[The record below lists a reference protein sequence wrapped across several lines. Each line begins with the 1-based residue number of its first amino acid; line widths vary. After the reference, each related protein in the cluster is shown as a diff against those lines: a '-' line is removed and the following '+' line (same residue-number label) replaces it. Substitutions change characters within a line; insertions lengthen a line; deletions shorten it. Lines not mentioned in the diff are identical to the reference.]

1 MTTIERTQPQTF
13 EVPMPEPAAVV
24 AEPHYAEDDLT
35 YTQTRELGANIPRRG
50 NKLTRDF
57 FYGIMRVMGWRIEG
71 AFPDVPKV
79 VLVGAPHT
87 ANQDFFMAILTAL
100 SLGADMKFVMKHTAF
115 KGPTGPLLRWLGGI
129 GLDRDK
135 TRNFVQQI
143 VAEYDARDQ
152 MVMAIMPEGTRSVT
166 KGWKS
171 GFYYIAHGAG
181 APLILIIF
189 DYANKVMR
197 IGPTIVPTGDYEAD
211 LERIQSHYIGVMGKY
226 PERTLPLPTPVE
238 PSSPPSE

>member
-1 MTTIERTQPQTF
+1 MTTTEVDLHQP
-13 EVPMPEPAAVV
+13 AVDLADSATV
-24 AEPHYAEDDLT
+24 SGPVPHYAEDDLT
-35 YTQTRELGANIPRRG
+35 YTTVRDLGPNIPTRG
-50 NKLTRDF
+50 NALIRDF

-71 AFPDVPKV
+71 RFPDVPKV

-143 VAEYDARDQ
+143 VEEYNARDQ

-166 KGWKS
+166 KGWRS
-171 GFYYIAHGAG
+171 GFYYIAYGANV
-181 APLILIIF
+181 PLILIIF
-189 DYANKVMR
+189 DYSNKVMR
-197 IGPTIVPTGDYEAD
+197 IGPTIVPTGDYETD
-211 LERIQSHYIGVMGKY
+211 LRRIQSHYLGVMGKY
-226 PERTLPLPTPVE
+226 PDRTLPLPTE
-238 PSSPPSE
+238 

>member
-1 MTTIERTQPQTF
+1 MTTTELVQPQPF
-13 EVPMPEPAAVV
+13 LIPVLEPAADLSQ
-24 AEPHYAEDDLT
+24 PHCAEDDLT
-35 YTQTRELGANIPRRG
+35 YTTVPELGDNLPRRG
-50 NKLTRDF
+50 GALTRGF
-57 FYGIMRVMGWRIEG
+57 FYGIMRAMGWRIEG
-71 AFPDVPKV
+71 LFPNVPKV

-100 SLGADMKFVMKHTAF
+100 SLGVDMKFVMKHTAF

-143 VAEYDARDQ
+143 VDEYDSRDR

-171 GFYYIAHGAG
+171 GFYYIAHGAD

-197 IGPTIVPTGDYEAD
+197 IGPTIIPTGDYVAD
-211 LERIQSHYIGVMGKY
+211 LERIQSHYISVMGKY
-226 PERTLPLPTPVE
+226 PERTLPLPTPAE
-238 PSSPPSE
+238 